1 MDVGV
6 NRSAVIGGDA
16 FHAFHCEA
24 FAGTAPRKSI
34 VKVDSG
40 GGGAAT
46 PKTFASMSR
55 ARSTDAA
62 RSTSAR
68 FLPRTNPNDAR
79 HGALCI
85 RRNVPGATFGVNA
98 DAGAHAETAVVTVQ
112 RRRCLL
118 AYSSS
123 IYSISTAQHNGAA
136 AL

>member
-40 GGGAAT
+40 CGGAAT

-68 FLPRTNPNDAR
+68 FLPKTNPNDAR

-85 RRNVPGATFGVNA
+85 RINVPGATFGLALVLRRVNA
-98 DAGAHAETAVVTVQ
+98 PTSSFSAMDNESPRLANTSVPETPS
-112 RRRCLL
+112 R
-118 AYSSS
+118 
-123 IYSISTAQHNGAA
+123 
-136 AL
+136 